1 MSLTRLKQ
9 LFSSGMRRAAMLPLQ
24 MLPPPVRARAL
35 EDLGSGMIE
44 HVRVRDSL
52 ITFDVSTPLL
62 QQRAHTVLSKEP
74 DTIAWIDGFT
84 DEAVFWDVGANV
96 GVFSLYAALRPGLRV
111 LAFEPSAANYQVLCR
126 NIQLNRRHPNL
137 DAYCLAL
144 SGVTRLGVLNL
155 SSAATGGAVNEFGD
169 AGHASRY
176 SETPSD
182 VIQQGMIGFTIDEFV
197 QRFMPPFPHHL
208 KIDVD
213 GLELPIL
220 QGAERTLADP
230 RLRSVLVELNLNDNA
245 EHDAAVR
252 LLSDVGLRLASTG
265 RTQSASGLEG
275 ANHIF
280 VRA

>member
-1 MSLTRLKQ
+1 
-9 LFSSGMRRAAMLPLQ
+9 MLPLQ

-62 QQRAHTVLSKEP
+62 QQRAHSMLSKEP

-245 EHDAAVR
+245 EHDATVR